1 MAKNIFN
8 MAAST
13 VFNLKKKIIFGRVT
27 ITEFQIC
34 IYVPNFIEIE

>member
-13 VFNLKKKIIFGRVT
+13 VFNLKKIIFGRVT

-34 IYVPNFIEIE
+34 ICVPNFIEIE